1 MLTSYYLL
9 VFRQGENPGLTES
22 NWNEKK
28 IRHKQ
33 HNLTT
38 DFFSG
43 EAGIELKPH
52 NMKTCGCPTN

>member
-1 MLTSYYLL
+1 MVLITGIQTGKKSLEL
-9 VFRQGENPGLTES
+9 NLIEMKK
-22 NWNEKK
+22 KK

-43 EAGIELKPH
+43 EAGIELKPR
-52 NMKTCGCPTN
+52 NMKTCSYPTN

>member
-1 MLTSYYLL
+1 MAAVS
-9 VFRQGENPGLTES
+9 VKRSIEMK
-22 NWNEKK
+22 KK
-28 IRHKQ
+28 IRHKL

-52 NMKTCGCPTN
+52 NMKTCSYPTN